1 MYIIIIII
9 VVTLR
14 FQSTDSWLH
23 CASGEGEL
31 PSPQHA
37 QQGMCDLISL
47 GVSENVHCVAWLVLS
62 VRKSTWLGLT
72 VSENGHCVAWLVLSV
87 RKKHLVRSYCV
98 RKCTLCGLVRSQC
111 IKKHTHCGP
120 ISLIESEIR
129 FRV

>member
-9 VVTLR
+9 VVMLR

-47 GVSENVHCVAWLVLS
+47 GGSENVHCVAWLVLS

-72 VSENGHCVAWLVLSV
+72 VSENVHFVAWLDLSGSENVHVVARFVSLCQKLDLESDQVSVHPEV
-87 RKKHLVRSYCV
+87 RTSYQNV
-98 RKCTLCGLVRSQC
+98 QW
-111 IKKHTHCGP
+111 IW
-120 ISLIESEIR
+120 
-129 FRV
+129 

>member
-87 RKKHLVRSYCV
+87 SKNIHIVARLVSLSQKLDLESDQV
-98 RKCTLCGLVRSQC
+98 SVHPEVCTFDQNVQW
-111 IKKHTHCGP
+111 IW
-120 ISLIESEIR
+120 
-129 FRV
+129 